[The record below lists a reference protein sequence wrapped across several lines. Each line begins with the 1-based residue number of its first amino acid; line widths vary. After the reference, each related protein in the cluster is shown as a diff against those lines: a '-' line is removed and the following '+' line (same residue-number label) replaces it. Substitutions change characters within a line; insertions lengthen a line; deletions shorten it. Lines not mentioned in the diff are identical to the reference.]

1 MELNEVKSLIE
12 AQGQAWNEFK
22 QANDA
27 QIKAKADGKAVGD
40 LEAKLDALGKA
51 LDAKSQALDDIAV
64 KLARPSVQ
72 GDGKKAEALEA
83 EVKSF
88 NLSMRADFQTKGK
101 HAPADFDVKTY
112 TDYKSAFFK
121 TMAGAAVQHLN
132 GDEQKALSAGSDP
145 DGGYLLPASTVG
157 RTVTK
162 MFEQSLMRQIAT
174 VQTIST
180 GKIEG
185 IVDNNEADA
194 GWVTELGTRSD
205 TNTPNVGRWEIEAFE
220 MYAMPK
226 ASQKVIDDAAVD
238 VEAWLA
244 GKVADKMG
252 RVEGTA
258 FWTGN
263 GVGRPRGL
271 GDYTTAATSD
281 DSRAWG
287 SFEHVNTGANGAFHT
302 TKMDVLQDLQGA
314 MKDRYLANAQ
324 FVMRREART
333 ALRKMKEANGEGK
346 YLWEPSNQVGQP
358 ERLNGYPCRVDQYM
372 AALATGSLS
381 LAFGDFSEAYTIV
394 DRMGI
399 RTLRDPFT
407 AKPYVVFYT
416 TKRTGGGALNFEA
429 VKFARF
435 SA

>member
-1 MELNEVKSLIE
+1 MDMSEIKGLIE

-22 QANDA
+22 KTNDE
-27 QIKAKADGKAVGD
+27 QIKAKADGKAIGD
-40 LEAKLDALGKA
+40 LEAKLDALGKT
-51 LDAKSQALDDIAV
+51 LDAKSQALDEIAI
-64 KLARPSVQ
+64 KLARPSFG
-72 GDGKKAEALEA
+72 GDSKKAEALED
-83 EVKSF
+83 ETKSF

-121 TMAGAAVQHLN
+121 TMAGVAVSHLN

-180 GKIEG
+180 AKIEG

-205 TNTPNVGRWEIEAFE
+205 TSTPQVGRWEIEAFE

-271 GDYTTAATSD
+271 TDYTTAATSD

-287 SFEHVNTGANGAFHT
+287 QFEHINTGANGAFHT
-302 TKMDVLQDLQGA
+302 TKMDILHELHGA

-324 FVMRREART
+324 WVMRREART
-333 ALRKMKEANGEGK
+333 ALRKMKEATSDR
-346 YLWEPSNQVGQP
+346 YLWEPSNQVGLP
-358 ERLNGYPCRVDQYM
+358 ERLNGYPVRIDQYM
-372 AALATGSLS
+372 PALATASLS
-381 LAFGDFSEAYTIV
+381 LAFGDFAEAYTIV

-407 AKPYVVFYT
+407 AKPWVVFYT

-435 SA
+435 ST